1 MQKRDKGRDRGHKGR
16 DKDKMD
22 HLDPLSK
29 DLIRQYR
36 AISAKMKK
44 YVLHCN

>member
-1 MQKRDKGRDRGHKGR
+1 MMQKRDKGR

-22 HLDPLSK
+22 HLDAMSK

-44 YVLHCN
+44 